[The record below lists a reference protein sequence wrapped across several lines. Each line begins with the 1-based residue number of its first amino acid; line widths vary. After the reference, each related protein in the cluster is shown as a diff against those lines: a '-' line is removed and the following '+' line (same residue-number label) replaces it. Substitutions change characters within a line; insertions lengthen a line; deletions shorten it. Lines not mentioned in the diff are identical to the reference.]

1 MAGKNDRDRTK
12 VIQDR
17 LQVLLTQ
24 MLKDDDNKYCV
35 DCDSK
40 GPRWASWNLGM
51 FLCIRCAG
59 IHRNLGVHIS
69 KVKSVN
75 LDSWTPVQVAS
86 MQLMGNSRARAVYE
100 ANLPDGFIRPQND
113 QALEQFIR
121 AKYEKKKYIA
131 QEYVP
136 EAPPDF
142 PDGWY
147 QLIEAE
153 KPSKSSSGN
162 GFSDFISATSPN
174 VSAAQGAPTSS
185 VGSGQ
190 PKKSEEEEF
199 FSQGLSNQTT
209 SAQANDGKMSKDS
222 ILALFGQKT
231 NNSPSPM
238 MQNAG
243 GGGGHFGGF
252 GAAPQPH
259 QSMFPPG
266 GSSFGGGSRPG
277 QQQQQMFGT
286 NPQSNPFLNPT
297 SPNANQFAS
306 PNTGFGANSLASG
319 PQNNQASLFGNQVN
333 QTQNQMSGLNL
344 GKGFNGIPLDPTSNN
359 MPVNSNSNTSS
370 SADIL
375 GLW

>member
-1 MAGKNDRDRTK
+1 
-12 VIQDR
+12 
-17 LQVLLTQ
+17 
-24 MLKDDDNKYCV
+24 
-35 DCDSK
+35 
-40 GPRWASWNLGM
+40 M
-51 FLCIRCAG
+51 FQ
-59 IHRNLGVHIS
+59 S
-69 KVKSVN
+69 F
-75 LDSWTPVQVAS
+75 
-86 MQLMGNSRARAVYE
+86 
-100 ANLPDGFIRPQND
+100 GFS
-113 QALEQFIR
+113 E
-121 AKYEKKKYIA
+121 
-131 QEYVP
+131 
-136 EAPPDF
+136 
-142 PDGWY
+142 
-147 QLIEAE
+147 
-153 KPSKSSSGN
+153 SSSGN